1 MPPERFYLE
10 LEPPSEALRACPH
23 VVIVGGGFAGLKACH
38 TLAGQQ
44 LRVTLIDKRNF
55 NLFQPLLYQV
65 ASGLVSEA
73 DVASPLRQ
81 MVGQAPN
88 IQILLGEVVNID
100 PQAREVELNGQRL
113 GYDYLIL
120 ASGSGSSYFG
130 REEWRPLAPPMKILE
145 HAEEIR
151 RRLLMALEEAEQSS
165 DLERRRFLQTAVVV
179 GAGPAGCE
187 LAGSLIELMQ
197 RSVRLDFKQLD
208 AADCRVVL
216 VDAVDRVLPSMHPE
230 LSAAAA
236 RYLVGQ
242 GVELRLEAM
251 VKAIEAGRVELRS
264 TVVGAGAAPGAS
276 AAEGAPAG
284 ESAAA
289 GAAAPEVPAGGI
301 LEAATICWTAGVRAS
316 RLGRLLADQCGC
328 PLDRGGRLLVEPD
341 FSIPGYPEIRAVG
354 DLACYTHT
362 PTATP
367 LPGMAGPA
375 VQAGGWVAAQILASL
390 AGRQHPPFRWLDLG
404 SMAVIG
410 PWYAVADLRG
420 VRLTG
425 LVGWVLWALAH
436 LAFIPDT
443 ENRIALFSKW
453 MWQIATRQ
461 RTALLITGRPDQHLG
476 VDVGLVRSDRQQ
488 PNPGLAISSEAG
500 PACAG
505 DRHAEAEAAA

>member
-1 MPPERFYLE
+1 MPQNHFYLE
-10 LEPPSEALRACPH
+10 LDPPAEAFRDCPH

-38 TLAGQQ
+38 TLAGQPV
-44 LRVTLIDKRNF
+44 RVTLIDKRNF

-88 IQILLGEVVNID
+88 IQILLGEVVAID
-100 PQAREVELNGQRL
+100 PELRQVELNGQRL
-113 GYDYLIL
+113 GYDHLIL

-151 RRLLMALEEAEQSS
+151 RRLLMALEEAEQTR
-165 DLERRRFLQTAVVV
+165 EPQRRRFLQTALVV

-187 LAGSLIELMQ
+187 LAGSLIELMR
-197 RSVRLDFKQLD
+197 RSVRRDFKQLD
-208 AADCRVVL
+208 PADCRVVL
-216 VDAVDRVLPSMHPE
+216 VDAVDRVLPTMHPD

-236 RYLVGQ
+236 RYLAGQ
-242 GVELRLEAM
+242 GVELRFQSL
-251 VKAIEAGRVELRS
+251 VHAIHPGRVELRG
-264 TVVGAGAAPGAS
+264 TQDGPL
-276 AAEGAPAG
+276 PADDT
-284 ESAAA
+284 
-289 GAAAPEVPAGGI
+289 

-316 RLGRLLADQCGC
+316 RLGKLLADRIGC
-328 PLDRGGRLLVEPD
+328 SLDRGGRVVVEPD
-341 FSIPGYPEIRAVG
+341 FSIPGHPEIRAVG
-354 DLACYTHT
+354 DLACYAHT
-362 PTATP
+362 PGGTP

-375 VQAGGWVAAQILASL
+375 VQAGGWVADSILAGL
-390 AGRQHPPFRWLDLG
+390 AARQPPPPFSWVDLG

-420 VRLTG
+420 LRVTG

-443 ENRIALFSKW
+443 ENRISLFSKW

-461 RTALLITGRPDQHLG
+461 RTALLITGRPDQHLE
-476 VDVGLVRSDRQQ
+476 VDVGLVRS
-488 PNPGLAISSEAG
+488 EWE
-500 PACAG
+500 PASPL
-505 DRHAEAEAAA
+505 AAAEPPGEPGRRAA